1 MNRTIQHFW
10 ELLISMT
17 EKELRARYKYTIF
30 GFLWL
35 LINPI
40 LQMLVIGF
48 IFTFFMKEPVA
59 HYYFYLFIGL
69 LVWNFFSLSLSKTTP
84 CIVNERGLI
93 KKARFPRA
101 TIPLSIIVSDLV
113 NFLLA
118 ILLYTIAVLT
128 IGTLTWSHVPYILFA
143 LFLVTLFTIGISLLT
158 SALNVRFRDVNFFV
172 QAALIVWF
180 YATPIVYVITVVP
193 YKYIW
198 LWRLNPLTSVVQLFQ
213 YGFLNAP
220 PPGIAMLTANI
231 ITAVAITTLGIIIF
245 RRESKNFDDWV

>member
-1 MNRTIQHFW
+1 LW
-10 ELLISMT
+10 GMT

-69 LVWNFFSLSLSKTTP
+69 LVWNFFSLSLTKATP
-84 CIVNERGLI
+84 SIVNDRSLI

-101 TIPLSIIVSDLV
+101 TIPLSIIFSNII

-118 ILLYTIAVLT
+118 LLLYTVAVLT
-128 IGTLTWSHVPYILFA
+128 IGTLTWSHVPSILCA
-143 LFLVTLFTIGISLLT
+143 LFLITLFTVGISLLT
-158 SALNVRFRDVNFFV
+158 SALDVRFRDVNFFV

-193 YKYIW
+193 YKFIW
-198 LWRLNPLTSVVQLFQ
+198 LWRLNPLTSVVQLLQ
-213 YGFLNAP
+213 YGYLNAT
-220 PPGIAMLTANI
+220 PPGPAMLTANI
-231 ITAVAITTLGIIIF
+231 LTTIVVAILGIITF
-245 RRESKNFDDWV
+245 RRESKNFDDWI